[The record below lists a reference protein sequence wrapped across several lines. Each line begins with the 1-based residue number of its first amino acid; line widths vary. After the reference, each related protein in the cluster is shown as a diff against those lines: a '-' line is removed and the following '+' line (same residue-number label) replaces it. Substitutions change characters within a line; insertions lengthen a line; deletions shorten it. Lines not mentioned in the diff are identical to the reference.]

1 MNRPQARANA
11 RTGTR
16 VDKNKNGGG
25 QTMTIDF
32 LVYPM
37 LAFLAVA
44 PTAKLIER
52 QRDVLYGPY
61 IRGRKTAF
69 DGFREELDAYM
80 VAIGVTRRYHRF
92 AVKFAGVSI

>member
-1 MNRPQARANA
+1 
-11 RTGTR
+11 
-16 VDKNKNGGG
+16 
-25 QTMTIDF
+25 MTIEF

-37 LAFLAVA
+37 LAFLAVTL
-44 PTAKLIER
+44 TAKLVER

-80 VAIGVTRRYHRF
+80 LAIGVTHGYRRF
-92 AVKFAGVSI
+92 AVKFAGVSIFASAIIG